1 MSDMDLVKK
10 VVEGAL
16 LVAGRPLSIDQLLH
30 LFGDEEGRPARDEVK
45 ATLEDLDT
53 DCANKGYELKRVAS
67 GYRLQVREDMAPWVS
82 RLWDEKPP
90 KYSRAL
96 LETLSIIAY
105 RQPITRGDIEH
116 IRGVAV
122 SSNIVRSLL
131 EREWVR
137 VVGHRDVPGKPALYA
152 TTRLFLDYFNLTRLG
167 DLPPLSE
174 IKDLADINPEL
185 ALEVEAEQAELEKL
199 AAAEAADI
207 EANAETEGNDE
218 SSEADTDG
226 RTEEQMDEIPVSY
239 EEASA
244 EENQED
250 DQEDESSPGESVH

>member
-16 LVAGRPLSIDQLLH
+16 LVSGRPLSIDQLLH

-53 DCANKGYELKRVAS
+53 ECANKGYELKRVAS

-105 RQPITRGDIEH
+105 RQPITRGDIER

-137 VVGHRDVPGKPALYA
+137 VVGHRDVPGRPALYA

-185 ALEVEAEQAELEKL
+185 ALEVEQEQAEFEKL
-199 AAAEAADI
+199 AAAEA
-207 EANAETEGNDE
+207 NAETDSSEE
-218 SSEADTDG
+218 SSEDNSDG
-226 RTEEQMDEIPVSY
+226 RTEEQMDEIPASY
-239 EEASA
+239 DEEDSSS
-244 EENQED
+244 
-250 DQEDESSPGESVH
+250 ESDSESVH